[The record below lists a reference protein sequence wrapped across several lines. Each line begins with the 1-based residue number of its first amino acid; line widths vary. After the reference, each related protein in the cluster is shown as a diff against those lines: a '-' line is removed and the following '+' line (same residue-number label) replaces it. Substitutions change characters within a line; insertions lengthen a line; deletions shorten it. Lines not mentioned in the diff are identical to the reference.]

1 MTVSI
6 IAAIGKNRELGKNNK
21 LLWNIPEDLNHF
33 RKVTAGHAVIMG
45 RKTHESVGRVL
56 PSRINIVITRDSNYG
71 ILSDGVPLPRKAGRV
86 NESEGCVVCGSL
98 NEAIEVAKKSGEK
111 EVFVIGGGEIYK
123 QAMSLA
129 DKLYL
134 TLVDGSFDADTF
146 FPDYS
151 EFKKVKSFEN
161 HKDENY
167 NYTFLELTRE

>member
-1 MTVSI
+1 MRVSI

-33 RKVTAGHAVIMG
+33 RKITAGHTVIMG
-45 RKTHESVGRVL
+45 RKTHESIGRAL
-56 PSRINIVITRDSNYG
+56 PKRINIVVTRDKSY
-71 ILSDGVPLPRKAGRV
+71 R
-86 NESEGCVVCGSL
+86 SEGCVVCGSL
-98 NEAIEVAKKSGEK
+98 NEALEIAKKSGEK

-123 QAMSLA
+123 QAIGIA

-134 TLVDGSFDADTF
+134 TLVDGTFDADTF

-151 EFKKVKSFEN
+151 EFKKVISKEE

-167 NYTFLELTRE
+167 RYTFLELMRDEEPSEFMIKALKESRT

>member
-33 RKVTAGHAVIMG
+33 RTITARHAVIMG
-45 RKTHESVGRVL
+45 RKTHESIGRAL
-56 PSRINIVITRDSNYG
+56 PNRINIVITRDNNY
-71 ILSDGVPLPRKAGRV
+71 K
-86 NESEGCVVCGSL
+86 SEGCVVCGSI
-98 NEAIEVAKKSGEK
+98 NEALEIAKKSGEK
-111 EVFVIGGGEIYK
+111 EAFIIGGGEIYK
-123 QAMSLA
+123 RAISLA

-134 TLVDGSFDADTF
+134 TLVEASFDADTF

-151 EFKKVKSFEN
+151 EFKKIISEQK

-167 NYTFLELTRE
+167 SYKFLEMERG